1 MAKPYTVT
9 HTQNAMYLDEGNN
22 PIPGYQVRFIL
33 HEFGEGFDINVRELD
48 PEMIDKRI
56 KEILK
61 NRQALA
67 ALGV

>member
-1 MAKPYTVT
+1 MGQLYTVT

-22 PIPGYQVRFIL
+22 PIPGYTVRFIL
-33 HEFGEGFDINVRELD
+33 HEFGEGFDINVQELD
-48 PEMIDKRI
+48 SKVIDVRI